1 MKFELNETEHK
12 LLRDILND
20 VMRQEGTG
28 GAEYEETLNA
38 LHEKICLY
46 WIDEADK
53 SSYKSSYVEKLEE
66 QARFWGGVLNP
77 GLID

>member
-28 GAEYEETLNA
+28 GDEYEETLNA
-38 LHEKICLY
+38 LHEKIVLY
-46 WIDEADK
+46 WMKEAEAETGALNQHPVSYFGIDP
-53 SSYKSSYVEKLEE
+53 VTGKL
-66 QARFWGGVLNP
+66 QRL
-77 GLID
+77 